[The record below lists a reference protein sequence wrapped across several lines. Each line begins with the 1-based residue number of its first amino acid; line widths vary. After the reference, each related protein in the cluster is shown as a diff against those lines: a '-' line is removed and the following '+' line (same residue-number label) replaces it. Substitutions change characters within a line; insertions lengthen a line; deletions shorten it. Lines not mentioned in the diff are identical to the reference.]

1 MHSVKIGNLFILG
14 HMDEFQYGIYPA
26 LFVFSRLK
34 GKGKGKAEHLYSA
47 LHGLRPL

>member
-1 MHSVKIGNLFILG
+1 LHIPDRQTTGMLKLLKFNGHSKAG
-14 HMDEFQYGIYPA
+14 
-26 LFVFSRLK
+26 K